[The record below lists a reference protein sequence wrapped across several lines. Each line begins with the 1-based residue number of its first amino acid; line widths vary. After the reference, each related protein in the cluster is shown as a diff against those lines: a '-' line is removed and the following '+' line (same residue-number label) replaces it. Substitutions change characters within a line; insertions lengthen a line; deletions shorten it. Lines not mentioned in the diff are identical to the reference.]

1 MLSGAEVVKLVA
13 NVEQDVNSSKPGTI
27 RKKINSKIDHSFL
40 MPMQPIPFS
49 WTFISIGSS
58 EEAAL
63 SVGYAAWRKV
73 LVCNPDVHET

>member
-1 MLSGAEVVKLVA
+1 MQL
-13 NVEQDVNSSKPGTI
+13 EQDINSSKDPNTC

-40 MPMQPIPFS
+40 LCRCILYPFFMD
-49 WTFISIGSS
+49 TFISIGSS

-63 SVGYAAWRKV
+63 SVGYAWRKV